1 VVLTSDFPEPL
12 AIITHLLSLGFSSFS
27 ITPIRPGAKNSFS
40 ESNIAFLLNGYDKLY
55 EKLKKDSLKQ
65 NFVLFKMLQEDLSLA
80 AFNFFISR
88 TKQLKRCSF
97 DNQIVIDSKGDV
109 YPCLYFVNHNNLV
122 FQRANCKDC
131 WARYLCGGTCFYG
144 SYKFTGNHLNIEPIE
159 CIIRK
164 HLAQKCLELLVFMRE
179 HNINI
184 YQIY

>member
-1 VVLTSDFPEPL
+1 
-12 AIITHLLSLGFSSFS
+12 
-27 ITPIRPGAKNSFS
+27 
-40 ESNIAFLLNGYDKLY
+40 
-55 EKLKKDSLKQ
+55 
-65 NFVLFKMLQEDLSLA
+65 MLQEDLSLA

-88 TKQLKRCSF
+88 TKQLKRYSF

-109 YPCLYFVNHNNLV
+109 YPCLYFVNNKDYCYGNINGTFSEDKLNHNNLV
-122 FQRANCKDC
+122 FQRASCKDC

-144 SYKFTGNHLNIEPIE
+144 SYKSTGNHLNIEPIE